1 MKPRSKTKFW
11 SNDDAQMQQPADDA
25 AAAAGP
31 AATYEALKAQ
41 RKEAGGKKDG

>member
-25 AAAAGP
+25 AAAGP